1 MTAGDEPVG
10 TSSDETAGDLAREIY
25 WARDGW
31 LPPPAGS
38 DQIGGRLEDFAHR
51 RRVDQRELV
60 PTDEPFLGSSS
71 IWKRT
76 VKAWIWRLSRF
87 STMRYDRL
95 LAELAEL
102 NGELAAQL
110 VSIEEEVSRLRE
122 EFARRRDEE
131 P

>member
-1 MTAGDEPVG
+1 VTAAEEPVG
-10 TSSDETAGDLAREIY
+10 ASRDETAQDLAREIY

-38 DQIGGRLEDFAHR
+38 DQIGGRLEEFAHR

-60 PTDEPFLGSSS
+60 PNDEPFLGSSS
-71 IWKRT
+71 LWKRT

-110 VSIEEEVSRLRE
+110 TSTEEEVARLRE
-122 EFARRRDEE
+122 ELARRREEE

>member
-1 MTAGDEPVG
+1 MSAGADHVGASRDEAA
-10 TSSDETAGDLAREIY
+10 DDLARDIY

-60 PTDEPFLGSSS
+60 PNDEPFLGSTSL
-71 IWKRT
+71 WKRT

-110 VSIEEEVSRLRE
+110 ASTEEEVARLRE
-122 EFARRRDEE
+122 ELTRRRDEE